1 MKHYAPTHIVRYMLY
16 AISYTL
22 EGRKVTSLVLSKQN
36 HRGRLT
42 KGPRIVVI
50 GGGTG
55 LGTILRGLKEITPNL
70 TAIVA
75 VADDGGSSGRLRR
88 DYGILPPGDIR
99 SCLVAM
105 ADLEP
110 LMEKLFQYRF
120 SGDSD
125 LAGHSFGNLFLT
137 AMTDITG
144 DFVAAIKES
153 SKVLAVRGVVLPATL
168 ADVTL
173 KAELI
178 DGTIIYGEST
188 ISRSKIPIKQVSL
201 EPEGSKPLP
210 DAINAINEADVIILG
225 PGSLFTSIIPN
236 LLVTEIAKA
245 IKDSKAIKIYVCNAM
260 TQPGETT
267 HFTAGDH
274 LRAIINHAGFGLVD
288 IAIVNTD
295 RVPADILERYHAEGS
310 GQVAVDFEKIRNLGV
325 TPLGLKV
332 ITKTNVIRHDAM
344 KLARI
349 IDRISRTQNICFG
362 FGKLFLRQLNRFLKG
377 LPVLFT
383 KQ

>member
-1 MKHYAPTHIVRYMLY
+1 M
-16 AISYTL
+16 
-22 EGRKVTSLVLSKQN
+22 SKQN
-36 HRGRLT
+36 HRGGAT

-99 SCLVAM
+99 NCLVAM

-137 AMTDITG
+137 AMTGITG

-153 SKVLAVRGVVLPATL
+153 SKVLAVHGRVLPATL

-188 ISRSKIPIKQVSL
+188 ISRSKIPIKQVFL

-210 DAINAINEADVIILG
+210 EAIAAINNADVIVLG

-236 LLVTEIAKA
+236 LLVAEISKA
-245 IKDSKAIKIYVCNAM
+245 IKDSKALKLYVCNAM
-260 TQPGETT
+260 TQPGETAN
-267 HFTAGDH
+267 FSAGDH
-274 LRAIINHAGFGLVD
+274 LRAIVNHAGFGLVD

-295 RVPADILERYHAEGS
+295 KVPADILARYHAEGS
-310 GQVAVDFEKIRNLGV
+310 DQVAVDFEKIRNLGV

-332 ITKTNVIRHDAM
+332 ITKANVIRHDAM

-349 IDRISRTQNICFG
+349 IERLSRTQNIGFG

-377 LPVLFT
+377 LSV
-383 KQ
+383 